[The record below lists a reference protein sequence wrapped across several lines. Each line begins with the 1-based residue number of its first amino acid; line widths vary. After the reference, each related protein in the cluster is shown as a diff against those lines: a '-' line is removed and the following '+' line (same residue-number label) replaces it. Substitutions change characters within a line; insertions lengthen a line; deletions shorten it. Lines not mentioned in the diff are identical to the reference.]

1 MWLVLFL
8 LAPLLWSQ
16 AVTGQPTIGNVVC
29 SNTNVVE
36 YVPVG
41 TDLSIGTTYRTPG
54 TTYRLRAGRYFVNS
68 FTELSDSSPIC
79 YIGSGA
85 GATEIQL
92 GADLL
97 LAQAAQLA
105 FQALTV
111 TGPGGS
117 IFPSEQ
123 ATLAADNVV
132 FRDFAGT
139 TIFSRNDATVALT
152 NVRVSGS
159 GAEAVSTAVILAPN
173 VDNPTWSNV
182 SEAVCMLRVPG

>member
-1 MWLVLFL
+1 
-8 LAPLLWSQ
+8 
-16 AVTGQPTIGNVVC
+16 
-29 SNTNVVE
+29 
-36 YVPVG
+36 VG

-132 FRDFAGT
+132 FRDFVGR
-139 TIFSRNDATVALT
+139 TIAARDDATVALT

-159 GAEAVSTAVILAPN
+159 GLGIAAVSLAR